1 MADLTPRRDALPRM
15 TWEELPDAL
24 RRRWEPLRPLVE
36 ACLARGMTVS
46 VQPGDEV
53 RVDDANPAIWSGPAF
68 YYPPRR
74 VLAMTEAIATGR
86 HAGYATYRGD
96 LHELGHAV
104 WYLLLTPQ
112 ERWQGYFPLWD
123 AARAAGRL
131 LDAYSAERPEEGWAQ
146 DFEAWWTASGGAVP
160 ADHARDDL
168 LRTDPERAAFVAGV
182 MRRLGAE
189 GAPV

>member
-1 MADLTPRRDALPRM
+1 M
-15 TWEELPDAL
+15 TWDELPEIL
-24 RRRWEPLRPLVE
+24 RRRWKPLRPLVE
-36 ACLARGMTVS
+36 ACLAQGMTVS

-74 VLAMTEAIATGR
+74 VLAMTEAIAAGHHTGY
-86 HAGYATYRGD
+86 GTYRGD

-123 AARAAGRL
+123 VARQAGRL

-146 DFEAWWTASGGAVP
+146 DFEAWWTATGGAVP
-160 ADHARDDL
+160 TDHARTDL
-168 LRTDPERAAFVAGV
+168 VRTDPARAAFMDRV

-189 GAPV
+189 GMPV